1 MNCFSYPF
9 YMSLPSVI
17 LQWPEVCTDKEA
29 VCFVTF
35 FLPLVPH
42 INWYFSAPA
51 LRPHSI
57 SSLPLMTNYAGIV
70 FRRLLHFSL
79 RGFYLLLLSTHNIA
93 FFWGGGVSVAIQA
106 RLEPV
111 QAPVK
116 KLVLVPPAEK
126 LYTKSKRPAVNC
138 SEIWASSEKKG
149 LIFTIDS

>member
-9 YMSLPSVI
+9 YMSVPSVI
-17 LQWPEVCTDKEA
+17 LQWPEVCTDKVA

-35 FLPLVPH
+35 FLALVPH
-42 INWYFSAPA
+42 INWYFPAPA
-51 LRPHSI
+51 LPPHSI
-57 SSLPLMTNYAGIV
+57 SSLHLMTNYAGIV
-70 FRRLLHFSL
+70 FGRSLHFSL

-93 FFWGGGVSVAIQA
+93 FFEGGVSVAIQA
-106 RLEPV
+106 RLKPV

-126 LYTKSKRPAVNC
+126 LCTKSKRPAVNC